1 MTSCLS
7 GGFHCRG
14 RSETFYYCCQ
24 TQTSVTH
31 VLHAVTCHVAIK
43 ETSDCKWTS
52 RGRRPAGGGTHRS
65 SLLMSLPAL
74 WKICLCNIFCW
85 NLRVSIVHPVPSS
98 AIWFPHTGT
107 QTHRRGGGG
116 GRREHGRAPPRVNGF
131 SPHWKTQLSQPGSLS
146 SFSLIQVSL
155 MTVLTGSV
163 MEKMK
168 KSAVNSLLSLWILEI
183 NLILSQFSVSEFPQS
198 VWLWFLF
205 VSVFIIVVWTACVRR
220 RVSACITRK
229 RPFSKHVHQTS
240 AASSKAGLFPPA
252 EATRG

>member
-1 MTSCLS
+1 MLPYQPPGAQNKKWQMTSCLS

-131 SPHWKTQLSQPGSLS
+131 SPHWKTQLSKPGSLS
-146 SFSLIQVSL
+146 RHHATAGRHQKAPVTADHMVTWFYLWPCSHGCDHSIMFLTNISLVEGSSGTFSSIAVK
-155 MTVLTGSV
+155 LTC
-163 MEKMK
+163 
-168 KSAVNSLLSLWILEI
+168 ICH
-183 NLILSQFSVSEFPQS
+183 
-198 VWLWFLF
+198 
-205 VSVFIIVVWTACVRR
+205 FIRYTW
-220 RVSACITRK
+220 
-229 RPFSKHVHQTS
+229 
-240 AASSKAGLFPPA
+240 
-252 EATRG
+252 